1 MRQREGKEVG
11 EEVVEDEDEDDQEET
26 EVGWL
31 GERQGV
37 KKVRAR
43 EMKKEGWR
51 DILKEK
57 EEERERER
65 EGEGG

>member
-1 MRQREGKEVG
+1 MREVSGREEERTRQRKGKEVG
-11 EEVVEDEDEDDQEET
+11 EEMVEDEDEDDQEET

-43 EMKKEGWR
+43 EGWR
-51 DILKEK
+51 DILKE
-57 EEERERER
+57 RERER
-65 EGEGG
+65 

>member
-1 MRQREGKEVG
+1 M
-11 EEVVEDEDEDDQEET
+11 EDEDEDDQEET

-43 EMKKEGWR
+43 ER
-51 DILKEK
+51 
-57 EEERERER
+57 
-65 EGEGG
+65 